1 MRVVLEEA
9 HRGYHVTI
17 RETPRIIYIGRS
29 PMRQWSYCALVN
41 NEDIS
46 AHVVTLG
53 LKPTQIA
60 ENAKRFLDTRLTQ

>member
-9 HRGYHVTI
+9 HQGYQVTI
-17 RETPRIIYIGRS
+17 RETPQVVYIGRS
-29 PMRQWSYCALVN
+29 PLRQWRYRALVN
-41 NEDIS
+41 EEDIS

-60 ENAKRFLDTRLTQ
+60 ENVKRFLDTRLAQ

>member
-9 HRGYHVTI
+9 HRGYQVTI
-17 RETPRIIYIGRS
+17 RETPRVAYIGRS
-29 PMRQWSYCALVN
+29 PLRQWSYRALVN

-46 AHVVTLG
+46 AHVVTQG

-60 ENAKRFLDTRLTQ
+60 ENVKHFLDTQLTH